1 MCGVDRSISCTVLW
15 SDVVCQRDGLTAE
28 MHCRPAIAAV
38 DRPSP
43 LVCTTCGSLAVLQYR
58 HRATSIATADC
69 HRHRHRRPPTPTPH
83 HRTMIDV
90 RIRTA
95 YSLYTVCA
103 SVCVRRHALPRVV
116 SVSRLVCRVSR
127 PGVLV
132 SESMVM
138 CTVRKW
144 HHADAPVGH
153 PARRPTES
161 RRTSHGY
168 CRGESARI
176 CTAAASPR
184 RCRRHRCRCASSRL
198 WHAPE

>member
-1 MCGVDRSISCTVLW
+1 
-15 SDVVCQRDGLTAE
+15 

-43 LVCTTCGSLAVLQYR
+43 LVCTTCGSLAVFYNIARR

-103 SVCVRRHALPRVV
+103 SVCVCATRCRVV

>member
-43 LVCTTCGSLAVLQYR
+43 LVCTTCGSLADFTISPPRYL
-58 HRATSIATADC
+58 
-69 HRHRHRRPPTPTPH
+69 HRHRRLPPPPPPPTADADATPPH
-83 HRTMIDV
+83 DDRCAHTNRLFPI
-90 RIRTA
+90 
-95 YSLYTVCA
+95 YSMCVCM
-103 SVCVRRHALPRVV
+103 CVRHTRCRVV

-198 WHAPE
+198 WQAPE